1 MFKITGIT
9 GTDSLAT
16 QEQLMYNK
24 YSSEGQQAAGLGQL
38 TAHFLWNL
46 IWCSEFW
53 HSSAGP
59 DGIRHRHTVTSCK
72 CWTQLSNVVTI
83 IISTHPSELVNSPCE
98 VQMVWEATPMSGTN
112 HRLQSFHQFAP
123 VGRQHSDWNVWLE
136 LVKLHTSSSF
146 PLPSLSSFLPIHL
159 ELQVQGSVPSVV
171 VHWEPLILID
181 TINKISSFSNW

>member
-1 MFKITGIT
+1 MFQITGIT
-9 GTDSLAT
+9 PTRSLAT

-98 VQMVWEATPMSGTN
+98 VQMVWEATPMSGTTIAYN
-112 HRLQSFHQFAP
+112 LFTNLLQLGDNTAT
-123 VGRQHSDWNVWLE
+123 GMCGW
-136 LVKLHTSSSF
+136 
-146 PLPSLSSFLPIHL
+146 SLSSSTPALAFLSPLCHL
-159 ELQVQGSVPSVV
+159 FYRFIWSSKSRAASRLLLFTGS
-171 VHWEPLILID
+171 L
-181 TINKISSFSNW
+181 